1 MILALPSCITLRLDI
16 YSSLYKSEAYIAAET
31 PYVKNLQKELLMTS
45 FKDRQ
50 NAFEN
55 KYANDQE
62 KFFRIEA
69 RMAKLFGLWGA
80 EKLGLGEADAKTYA
94 ASVVSENL
102 NEAGYDD
109 IRRKVLKDLQEKGIT
124 LTDHAIDTAL
134 EECLSTAQAQI
145 EAE

>member
-1 MILALPSCITLRLDI
+1 
-16 YSSLYKSEAYIAAET
+16 
-31 PYVKNLQKELLMTS
+31 MTS